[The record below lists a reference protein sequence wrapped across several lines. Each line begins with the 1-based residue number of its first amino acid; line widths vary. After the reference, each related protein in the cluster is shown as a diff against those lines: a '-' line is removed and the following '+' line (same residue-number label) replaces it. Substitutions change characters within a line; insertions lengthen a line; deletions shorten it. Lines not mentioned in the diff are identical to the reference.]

1 MAIVISKTKEEPA
14 VYGANETPV
23 LNSVVSANM
32 IRFGKGSLESV
43 LAHVGEETPSS
54 KVYFGFDDTTG
65 TGAVVT
71 NGKLVSSKIL
81 DIIVTKEVKAAPAI
95 EADEKNG
102 IEAKDAVEA
111 VAPKLV
117 VKYADATNKQ
127 VSTVELELVSKADV
141 EAALAA
147 VEAKNVAAEGETGD
161 SALVSASA
169 DENKVTVA
177 STQKLKDA
185 VAIAEKLDGDDN
197 IKGSVKQQIAAL
209 KKEIMT
215 GEATEAVSTAYD
227 TLLEIS
233 KFIEA
238 NDQLSDTG
246 DIVTAI
252 NANTKAIG
260 VASTPASG
268 EEGKEGYVPAVPGTG
283 LTGRVEA
290 LEAKKHATSD
300 VSAEEGKY
308 ISGIKV
314 AADGAVTITETALPE
329 ITIASD
335 SYHYISV
342 DPDNKHK
349 ISVKT
354 TALADAVGL
363 TRGTDG
369 KWVAAN
375 GSVADSSVPDSS
387 VADSSVPD
395 SSVPDSSVADSSVPD
410 SSVPDSSVPD
420 SSVPDS
426 SVAYAPGLATA
437 ADVAAEIIADEI
449 VIAAALNEHE
459 MRIKTLEDAD
469 AVHTTVATKTTGHIT
484 VATGEGKVVTI
495 TEDADAEVTY
505 TEATEVAAANLKVNS
520 TELLLN
526 GSAIA
531 AIKNYVD
538 AVLAAKVSD
547 LEAKLAAETA
557 RATNAENALVEAVNS
572 LNSALTWTEV

>member
-81 DIIVTKEVKAAPAI
+81 DIIVTKEVKAVPAI

-369 KWVAAN
+369 KWVAA
-375 GSVADSSVPDSS
+375 DSSVP
-387 VADSSVPD
+387 DSSVPD
-395 SSVPDSSVADSSVPD
+395 SSVPDSSVA
-410 SSVPDSSVPD
+410 D

>member
-375 GSVADSSVPDSS
+375 GSVADSSV
-387 VADSSVPD
+387 ADSSVP
-395 SSVPDSSVADSSVPD
+395 DSSVPD

>member
-395 SSVPDSSVADSSVPD
+395 SSV
-410 SSVPDSSVPD
+410 
-420 SSVPDS
+420 
-426 SVAYAPGLATA
+426 AYAPGLATA

>member
-81 DIIVTKEVKAAPAI
+81 DIIVTKEVKAVPAI

-369 KWVAAN
+369 KWVAA
-375 GSVADSSVPDSS
+375 DSSVPDSS
-387 VADSSVPD
+387 VA
-395 SSVPDSSVADSSVPD
+395 
-410 SSVPDSSVPD
+410 D

>member
-375 GSVADSSVPDSS
+375 GSVADSSV
-387 VADSSVPD
+387 A
-395 SSVPDSSVADSSVPD
+395 
-410 SSVPDSSVPD
+410 D

>member
-375 GSVADSSVPDSS
+375 GSVADSSV
-387 VADSSVPD
+387 A
-395 SSVPDSSVADSSVPD
+395 D